1 MSSVFSVP
9 TCIYMW
15 LQVVN
20 ALTHI
25 LEGNTCSVVLRDCSP
40 AQSDSSYDMSDL
52 LISDTSQEIVCED
65 TSNYAGYASMCFR
78 PPPSPPLGSTSSSTS
93 SVFTGLSES
102 PIDDLS
108 NYKNKG
114 KRANEQGGIL

>member
-1 MSSVFSVP
+1 M
-9 TCIYMW
+9 C

-25 LEGNTCSVVLRDCSP
+25 REGNTCSVVLRDCSP

-52 LISDTSQEIVCED
+52 LISDTSQEMEGED
-65 TSNYAGYASMCFR
+65 ASNYAYASMGFR
-78 PPPSPPLGSTSSSTS
+78 PPPSPPLGSTSSTS
-93 SVFTGLSES
+93 SMFTGLSES

-108 NYKNKG
+108 NNEKKG